1 MDSLLNTIVMAQ
13 HRCRSKGPHRTVVNK
28 RGHCRTC
35 PTLEHDFV
43 LVREDGHSLGVPIR
57 WLGKARDLYSKKRWV
72 ALLKH
77 DESLSGY
84 HRVW

>member
-35 PTLEHDFV
+35 PELEHDFV
-43 LVREDGHSLGVPIR
+43 LVREDGHTLGVPIR

>member
-1 MDSLLNTIVMAQ
+1 MDSLLNTVVMAQ

-35 PTLEHDFV
+35 PELEHAFV
-43 LVREDGHSLGVPIR
+43 FVREDGHTLGVPIR
-57 WLGKARDLYSKKRWV
+57 WLGKARNLYSKKRWV